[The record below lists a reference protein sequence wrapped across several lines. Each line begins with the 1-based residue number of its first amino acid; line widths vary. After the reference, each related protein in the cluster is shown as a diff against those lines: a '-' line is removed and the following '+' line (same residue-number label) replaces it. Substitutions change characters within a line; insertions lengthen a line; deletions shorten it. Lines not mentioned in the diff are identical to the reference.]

1 MMEMPGSPACDLSVK
16 SESAYHRGMAC
27 TAFPKWR
34 SFLPALLVALVLS
47 VSSQTEAG
55 DKLTVVEL
63 YTSQGCSSCPP
74 ADDYLGT
81 LAKRPDII
89 ALSLHVDYWDYIGWQ
104 DPYALPGNTERQR
117 AYARDLGMG
126 YVYTPQMVI
135 QGMAHTT
142 GSNRDSVERLIR
154 DLRGAKRLDIAIRQ
168 ADGGFKIDIPG
179 GTFED
184 ETGRILIAAY
194 DAKHENDVSR
204 GENSGRTLAHYNV
217 VRDLVEVG
225 SWNGKP
231 VSLTVTEKM
240 VEMAGHDGCAVLVQ
254 SVDSGRILGAAK
266 IGLTPGT

>member
-1 MMEMPGSPACDLSVK
+1 
-16 SESAYHRGMAC
+16 MAC
-27 TAFPKWR
+27 TASPKWR
-34 SFLPALLVALVLS
+34 SLLPALLVALVLS
-47 VSSQTEAG
+47 LSPHAKAG
-55 DKLTVVEL
+55 DKLTVIEL

-74 ADDYLGT
+74 ADAYLGV

-117 AYARDLGMG
+117 AYARNLGMG

-142 GSNRDSVERLIR
+142 GSDRGTVERLIR
-154 DLRGAKRLDIAIRQ
+154 DLRGAKRLDLTLTR
-168 ADGGFKIDIPG
+168 ADGGFKVDIPG
-179 GTFED
+179 GTFEN

-204 GENSGRTLAHYNV
+204 GENSGRTLAHHNV

-225 SWNGKP
+225 SWDGKP
-231 VSLTVTEKM
+231 VSLTVTDKM
-240 VEMAGHDGCAVLVQ
+240 VELGGRNGCAVLVQ